1 MSNGEWWLVNEEL
14 PDLTNMTGGKS
25 IAIAISN
32 KIKLLDGKQLLL
44 DRNEGG
50 RLVGIQMIDT

>member
-1 MSNGEWWLVNEEL
+1 LSNGEWWLVNEEL